1 MTMVTTAMAAA
12 TVTAKARRTPALVM
26 VAHGTRSPAGIAVT
40 EALAGRVRALRPD
53 LGVRVGYLGLV
64 APSLDEVLAGL
75 RGEAVLVPLLLG
87 TGHHVRA
94 DIPAA
99 VASAGPRLR
108 CRTAPALGPHPLLAE
123 ALADR
128 LAEAGR
134 EARSPDPVVLAAAG
148 SSDPAARADTARM
161 ARLLALRMGVRVVP
175 SYVSGDGPRP
185 AAAVA
190 ALRDEG
196 HEGVSVAT
204 YLTAPGHFSASVR
217 EAVREPVR
225 ESAQDSV
232 RESARDSVRESVGRG
247 VSDVLVSR
255 PLGPH
260 DAVAR
265 LVVRRYQQA
274 CAGGC
279 GHPGSSWTPVTSDGR
294 IRTV

>member
-1 MTMVTTAMAAA
+1 MTTAAVS
-12 TVTAKARRTPALVM
+12 TTAVGRRVPALVL

-40 EALAGRVRALRPD
+40 EALAGRIRALRPD
-53 LGVRVGYLGLV
+53 LVVRVGYLGLV

-87 TGHHVRA
+87 TGHHVRV

-99 VASAGPRLR
+99 VASAGPGLQ
-108 CRTAPALGPHPLLAE
+108 CRTAPALGPHPLLAG

-134 EARSPDPVVLAAAG
+134 EARSPAPVVLAAAG
-148 SSDPAARADTARM
+148 SSDSTARADTTRM
-161 ARLLALRMGVRVVP
+161 ARLLALRMRVRVVP
-175 SYVSGDGPRP
+175 SYVSGAGPRP
-185 AAAVA
+185 AEAVA
-190 ALRDEG
+190 ELRAEG

-204 YLTAPGHFSASVR
+204 YLTAPGHFSESVQ
-217 EAVREPVR
+217 ESVREPVR
-225 ESAQDSV
+225 ESVCESV
-232 RESARDSVRESVGRG
+232 RRG

-274 CAGGC
+274 GAGGC
-279 GHPGSSWTPVTSDGR
+279 GHPGTSRTPVTSVGR
-294 IRTV
+294 IRTA

>member
-1 MTMVTTAMAAA
+1 MTMVTTAATATAATAAIAAA
-12 TVTAKARRTPALVM
+12 TVTATARRAPALVL

-53 LGVRVGYLGLV
+53 LAVRVGYLGLV

-87 TGHHVRA
+87 TGHHIRV

-134 EARSPDPVVLAAAG
+134 EARSPAPVVLAAAG
-148 SSDPAARADTARM
+148 SSDPAARADTTRM
-161 ARLLALRMGVRVVP
+161 ARLLALRMGVRVMP
-175 SYVSGDGPRP
+175 SYVSGDGRRP
-185 AAAVA
+185 AEAVA

-196 HEGVSVAT
+196 HGEVSVAT
-204 YLTAPGHFSASVR
+204 YLTAPGHFSESVR
-217 EAVREPVR
+217 
-225 ESAQDSV
+225 
-232 RESARDSVRESVGRG
+232 RG
-247 VSDVLVSR
+247 VSDVLMSR

-265 LVVRRYQQA
+265 LVVRRYQR
-274 CAGGC
+274 AGASAC
-279 GHPGSSWTPVTSDGR
+279 GHPGSSRTPVTSDGR
-294 IRTV
+294 IRTA

>member
-1 MTMVTTAMAAA
+1 MTTEV
-12 TVTAKARRTPALVM
+12 RRAPALVL
-26 VAHGTRSPAGIAVT
+26 VAHGTRNPAGTAVT

-53 LGVRVGYLGLV
+53 LAVRVGYLGLV

-87 TGHHVRA
+87 TGHHIRF

-134 EARSPDPVVLAAAG
+134 DACSPAPVVLAAAG
-148 SSDPAARADTARM
+148 SSDPAARGDTERM
-161 ARLLALRMGVRVVP
+161 ARLLALRRGVRVVP

-185 AAAVA
+185 ADAVA
-190 ALRDEG
+190 ELRAEG

-204 YLTAPGHFSASVR
+204 YLTAPGHFSESVR
-217 EAVREPVR
+217 E
-225 ESAQDSV
+225 
-232 RESARDSVRESVGRG
+232 SVRESVGEPVRESVRESVRRG

-274 CAGGC
+274 GAGGC
-279 GHPGSSWTPVTSDGR
+279 GHPGTSRTPVTSVGR
-294 IRTV
+294 IRTA